1 MPSANSRS
9 TSSPNSVSRSM
20 LSTSRPNLVPS
31 ATSNDGRQSPYRM
44 TSEVVD
50 SVQHVSLLH
59 VELHHIQEQ
68 LARERGCREAE
79 HEAFWS
85 ELTRLNAE
93 LTKLAGQGKVVKAE
107 ETARVVKVEEV
118 STQETLLF
126 DSWDALATDRKSVSR
141 MSEKVDLQMGQ
152 VVDLRGIDG
161 NLDELLNRL
170 TMAELILKR
179 VEHRIEESMANLD
192 YMEFSRPVRR
202 SAKVS
207 AEGTPRAKTSEVL
220 SDIPTSE
227 QGRLSVSGK
236 MFGHMFSWGR
246 GSDSIGE
253 KRGSVIGRRLSLIG
267 NIITRAVPLCG
278 SLIT

>member
-1 MPSANSRS
+1 
-9 TSSPNSVSRSM
+9 
-20 LSTSRPNLVPS
+20 
-31 ATSNDGRQSPYRM
+31 M

-79 HEAFWS
+79 NEAFWS
-85 ELTRLNAE
+85 ELARLNAE

-107 ETARVVKVEEV
+107 ETARVVKVEEA

-141 MSEKVDLQMGQ
+141 MSEKVDLHKGQMVNLQ
-152 VVDLRGIDG
+152 GIDG

-179 VEHRIEESMANLD
+179 VENRIEETMANLD
-192 YMEFSRPVRR
+192 YIEISRPAKI
-202 SAKVS
+202 SAL
-207 AEGTPRAKTSEVL
+207 GTPRAKTSEVI
-220 SDIPTSE
+220 SEIPTSE
-227 QGRLSVSGK
+227 QGRLSTSGN
-236 MFGHMFSWGR
+236 MFGHMMSWGAR
-246 GSDSIGE
+246 GSDSSGG

-267 NIITRAVPLCG
+267 NILTRAVPTRG
-278 SLIT
+278 SLTT